1 MGKKLWEKWPDMT
14 LVIQL
19 CAEEAFKQGYTAMF
33 GVQFYGECYSSK
45 NAQSNYDKHG
55 KSNNCVSG
63 VGKDR
68 ANFVY
73 RIKGEFFLLS
83 LTKMIWLMQIDRNY
97 IALIDP
103 NMLRLGYFNK
113 FSWSVVVEDCGSD
126 WQQT

>member
-45 NAQSNYDKHG
+45 NAQNNYDKHG

-63 VGKDR
+63 VGKDW

-73 RIKGEFFLLS
+73 RIKGEFFNLVLL
-83 LTKMIWLMQIDRNY
+83 KW
-97 IALIDP
+97 
-103 NMLRLGYFNK
+103 
-113 FSWSVVVEDCGSD
+113 
-126 WQQT
+126 

>member
-83 LTKMIWLMQIDRNY
+83 LTKVIWLIQIDRNY

-113 FSWSVVVEDCGSD
+113 FPD
-126 WQQT
+126 Q